1 MKNLIIGIGQCGI
14 NITNDIPGIANMQD
28 WSIFYVDNLY
38 MSLQELNRDHYDNV
52 YILCGFGG
60 EKAFQRLDEVIEIC
74 RPVTTNLLCFGAV
87 PYNFEGKERCKRAQ
101 KIVKKIKQVV
111 DITVV
116 QPNEALLKDKDLSE
130 INAPIVSAIVAA
142 IKESH
147 RPLFYSLYAILE
159 TTGTPTG
166 LKPTILTEHI
176 GVFIN
181 EARLKVLVNEALG
194 IEAQIP
200 SPDGVRSTMQG
211 LWNNYK
217 NGECQ
222 SSKIFEVQLPPPEPD
237 EI

>member
-14 NITNDIPGIANMQD
+14 NMANDIPGITTIQD
-28 WSIFYVDNLY
+28 WNIFYVDNLY
-38 MSLQELNRDHYDNV
+38 MSLQALNSDHYDNV

-60 EKAFQRLDEVIEIC
+60 EKTFQRLDEVIELC
-74 RPVTTNLLCFGAV
+74 RPITTNLLCFGAS

-101 KIVKKIKQVV
+101 KIVKSIKQVV

-116 QPNEALLKDKDLSE
+116 QPNEALLKDSALSE
-130 INAPIVSAIVAA
+130 INAPIVSAIDAA

-147 RPLFYSLYAILE
+147 RPLFYSLHAILE

-166 LKPTILTEHI
+166 LKPTILTEHL

-181 EARLKVLVNEALG
+181 ETRLKNLVNEALG

-200 SPDGVRSTMQG
+200 SPDGVRSAMQG
-211 LWNNYK
+211 LWKNYK
-217 NGECQ
+217 NGECP
-222 SSKIFEVQLPPPEPD
+222 SSKIFEVQLPPPCPD